1 MDSSTPSILL
11 ELLNFS
17 ASKNQKLYVVGG
29 TLRDFLSQKACTD
42 FDLTGKNA
50 ANLGSSFA
58 RSLDLT
64 YVPLDN
70 TPGRETVRV
79 ILDQKQLDFTD
90 LQGENIEEDL
100 SQRDFTINAMGQLLS
115 EFLSGRKNIIDPFN
129 GQEDL
134 KNKTLRVLQGP
145 IFQSDPIRILRAF
158 RFAATLG
165 FEIEAETLKK
175 IVLHKNL
182 LMEPAQERIWH
193 ELSTFFKTTGTMPLL
208 ETMHHCGVLECLI
221 PISESIQV
229 QTFSHYQ
236 KLENLLKEP
245 EKTFPDYL
253 EAFNSDDFVNNQYLF
268 KLSLLL
274 NRRHENQPTDT
285 PISQVSNLRAS
296 NAEVKVIDQ
305 TLKGARCLAESYSKN
320 GPDLSPPEMYEL
332 IQIIQEGLLASVAL
346 FAAGNPSDDVIQF
359 CNHLLKFYYHQF
371 FPGVNE
377 KPFLNGDNLI
387 LQFKLSP
394 SPLFGKILYQ
404 IQKAQVLGNI
414 TNQNEASKLAEDLIQ
429 SQSTEPE
436 S

>member
-11 ELLNFS
+11 ELLTFS
-17 ASKNQKLYVVGG
+17 VSKNQKLYVVGG
-29 TLRDFLSQKACTD
+29 TLRDYFSQKACTD

-50 ANLGSSFA
+50 ANLGISFA
-58 RSLDLT
+58 RSLNLT

-70 TPGRETVRV
+70 TPGRKTVRV

-175 IVLHKNL
+175 IALHKNL

-193 ELSTFFKTTGTMPLL
+193 ELSTFFKSTGTMALL
-208 ETMHHCGVLECLI
+208 ETMYHCGALECLL
-221 PISESIQV
+221 PISESKQV
-229 QTFSHYQ
+229 QIFTLYQ
-236 KLENLLKEP
+236 KLETLLKEP
-245 EKTFPDYL
+245 EKTFPNYV

-274 NRRHENQPTDT
+274 NRRHKNKTTDT
-285 PISQVSNLRAS
+285 PISQEWNLRAS

-305 TLKGARCLAESYSKN
+305 TQKGAQYLAASYSKN
-320 GPDLSPPEMYEL
+320 GSDQNPADMYEL
-332 IQIIQEGLLASVAL
+332 IQIIQEGLLASVVV
-346 FAAGNPSDDVIQF
+346 FASGNPSDDVIQF
-359 CNHLLKFYYHQF
+359 CNHLLKFYYQQF
-371 FPGVNE
+371 LPGINE

-394 SPLFGKILYQ
+394 SPLFRKILYQ

-414 TNQNEASKLAEDLIQ
+414 TTQKEASKLAEDLIQ
-429 SQSTEPE
+429 SPSTELE
-436 S
+436 L